1 MDAGKKMIPHEERTC
16 DELLKTLEC
25 PFTWNMSCIVDFWEV
40 VHEDNCDESESHSHP
55 LIVLMNNVLCM
66 YVTASKNGETQR
78 ISEYF
83 DKYLENCKVHL
94 DKFQELNEPEIS
106 ENWENEKALVLY
118 EDVINNIS
126 DMNDSVLLK
135 LALGFTQ
142 LGSFEKA
149 KLCLDKVGDKWRKK
163 SMYMHYYGNYYM
175 KTKKFKEAK
184 DCFEKAVEKSHNLS
198 AERQYVQCLIKL
210 NKKFDVTSYLSKMLH
225 KYEHFTKHKL
235 QPIFLDLAFC
245 FWIKENDMNKA
256 LDYFYQT
263 LNINPQSLCLTNYSL
278 QSLMLGSNSIKV
290 YEKLKNDFL
299 PRINFRRKKFSAEEI
314 EKIDRIAEYCNEYA
328 ADTHVRTNSR
338 KSPGHVVEEEV
349 RILMESKDEF
359 KNQLTEVSLVVPK
372 LSEAIFHLRTE
383 ISEVIET
390 HANKLEQSA
399 GNLKD
404 LVRTELEAFSE
415 DHAGKTDYAL
425 ELLGGTVLTVRD
437 TQTYDA
443 GAPQLKIFGM
453 AICAQQNTPRAIIQ
467 ANTLPGEC
475 WAIKGD
481 KGVAVIQLIGPVRV
495 SGFSLEHISA
505 TIAPTGETST
515 APKDFSVWGLNDIDD
530 TNGFLFGEYR
540 YDNSGVRV
548 QYFQAKNEP
557 NKSYEIVELKIHSNS
572 GNTKYTC
579 IYRFRVHGT
588 LTSQQRGIS

>member
-1 MDAGKKMIPHEERTC
+1 M
-16 DELLKTLEC
+16 
-25 PFTWNMSCIVDFWEV
+25 
-40 VHEDNCDESESHSHP
+40 NCQCASGLSPNDCSTQGGSRR
-55 LIVLMNNVLCM
+55 NNKYC
-66 YVTASKNGETQR
+66 
-78 ISEYF
+78 
-83 DKYLENCKVHL
+83 KYLKPFFSFV
-94 DKFQELNEPEIS
+94 
-106 ENWENEKALVLY
+106 V
-118 EDVINNIS
+118 
-126 DMNDSVLLK
+126 SVLL
-135 LALGFTQ
+135 ALSMSHLCEKYSTSN
-142 LGSFEKA
+142 SFENVRSD
-149 KLCLDKVGDKWRKK
+149 LSTLR
-163 SMYMHYYGNYYM
+163 S
-175 KTKKFKEAK
+175 
-184 DCFEKAVEKSHNLS
+184 NLN
-198 AERQYVQCLIKL
+198 L
-210 NKKFDVTSYLSKMLH
+210 
-225 KYEHFTKHKL
+225 
-235 QPIFLDLAFC
+235 
-245 FWIKENDMNKA
+245 
-256 LDYFYQT
+256 
-263 LNINPQSLCLTNYSL
+263 
-278 QSLMLGSNSIKV
+278 LM
-290 YEKLKNDFL
+290 
-299 PRINFRRKKFSAEEI
+299 
-314 EKIDRIAEYCNEYA
+314 
-328 ADTHVRTNSR
+328 
-338 KSPGHVVEEEV
+338 EEV